1 MPESVYFFNAWHILT
16 FLYKTALKSATEGIL
31 ANGTIQ
37 SGMYKERSSGE
48 FSIFIPNR
56 NGMKIL
62 LVEDEPNVVS
72 LIKRGLAENGYEISV
87 AMDGLSGLQMTTTND
102 FDLIILDIMLPG
114 INGVEICRNI
124 RKQNEQVPIMMLTA
138 LGTTENIV
146 NGLDSGADDY
156 LVKPF
161 KLAEL
166 NARVRRLTKRMK
178 HLAPDSNVL
187 RIADLE
193 LDTVSKTAR
202 RNNKQ
207 LNLTATE
214 YRLLEFLLKNQR
226 RVLSRIEILE
236 HVWDIDFNLGTNV
249 VDVYVNYLRKK
260 IDKNFTP
267 KLLHTVV
274 GMGYVMREQDEDTE

>member
-1 MPESVYFFNAWHILT
+1 
-16 FLYKTALKSATEGIL
+16 
-31 ANGTIQ
+31 
-37 SGMYKERSSGE
+37 
-48 FSIFIPNR
+48 
-56 NGMKIL
+56 MKIL

-72 LIKRGLAENGYEISV
+72 LIKRGLADNGYEISV
-87 AMDGLSGLQMTTTND
+87 AMDGWSGLQMTNDHD

-114 INGVEICRNI
+114 INGVEICRSI
-124 RKQNEQVPIMMLTA
+124 RKQNEHVPIMMLTA

-146 NGLDSGADDY
+146 TGLDSGADDY

-166 NARVRRLTKRMK
+166 SARVRTLTRRSKNTQ
-178 HLAPDSNVL
+178 APGSL
-187 RIADLE
+187 LQIADLE
-193 LDTVSKTAR
+193 LDTISKTVR
-202 RNNKQ
+202 RNNKP

-260 IDKNFTP
+260 IDKTGSS
-267 KLLHTVV
+267 KLIHTVV
-274 GMGYVMREQDEDTE
+274 GMGYVMREQHENTE